1 MPNMIGYLGGDSNT
15 LVSRRAK
22 ENDVRVAVEYV
33 DDNRMLVV
41 CVMQTGEVMV
51 QFTTV
56 RQDNNTDTKVNEM
69 YVVGQVHRSETTDEL
84 YYLSADHAPPER
96 TLDPPILTVVPDQP
110 ESGDDEESF

>member
-1 MPNMIGYLGGDSNT
+1 MPKMIGYLGGDSNT
-15 LVSRRAK
+15 LVSRRAE

-69 YVVGQVHRSETTDEL
+69 YVVGKIERSTEGEL
-84 YYLSADHAPPER
+84 YYLSADTAPPE
-96 TLDPPILTVVPDQP
+96 TLLDKPILTVVPDTPQD
-110 ESGDDEESF
+110 SDDYEPF